1 MGNSEGLVMEK
12 IEALT
17 PEQIAKL
24 PEHIDKWVKIG
35 LSTETPS
42 REIQKASIVKAYQCA
57 GRKAPSVFIWTE
69 SPLHAVFCCTFLQ
82 LDSHVWKNISKSVWE
97 SLRESV
103 SESLRES
110 LRESVSVSV
119 WESFSGSVWDSV
131 SVSVRDSVSG
141 SVRESVSVSVS
152 ESLRESVWDSV
163 SVSVWESFSG
173 SVWDSV
179 SVSVRDSVSV
189 SVRDSVSGSVR
200 NSFSLNLCQCVR
212 GSHEA
217 RILSFYSFVH
227 NELKIDCSQ
236 LDGLFEC
243 AKNCGWFIPF
253 QDVVIVSPKPQR
265 IKTITNSLG
274 NHILHADGEPAIY
287 YCDDFKIYMH
297 QGVRIPEAMGSIP
310 SKDWDP
316 QWFVSEQNVE
326 IKRIIAEALG
336 YEKLF
341 SALGAQRID
350 SWREYTLYR
359 AENVDVEP
367 LHILQMKCPST
378 GKLHYERTP
387 PDILSARASATWGNW
402 GLDPESFIKEC

>member
-1 MGNSEGLVMEK
+1 M
-12 IEALT
+12 
-17 PEQIAKL
+17 
-24 PEHIDKWVKIG
+24 
-35 LSTETPS
+35 
-42 REIQKASIVKAYQCA
+42 
-57 GRKAPSVFIWTE
+57 
-69 SPLHAVFCCTFLQ
+69 
-82 LDSHVWKNISKSVWE
+82 
-97 SLRESV
+97 
-103 SESLRES
+103 
-110 LRESVSVSV
+110 
-119 WESFSGSVWDSV
+119 
-131 SVSVRDSVSG
+131 
-141 SVRESVSVSVS
+141 
-152 ESLRESVWDSV
+152 
-163 SVSVWESFSG
+163 
-173 SVWDSV
+173 
-179 SVSVRDSVSV
+179 
-189 SVRDSVSGSVR
+189 
-200 NSFSLNLCQCVR
+200 R